1 MKTARFPSLLSL
13 ALGAFVAGSLLGSS
27 ASAQA
32 IQGEFLV
39 AGSPD
44 PTSDV
49 GGGLFLVDAANGSTT
64 ALTGVTGDLRRA
76 TTLVPHPTVPTRWF
90 VGINGEVKGSP
101 GAAAL
106 YQVDMA
112 GGQVI
117 RAVQLNTDSMLAD
130 VEIMTLQLVDDQL
143 YFGTRTRVGSLSING
158 GTTKTLFTFSAN
170 FNYPEFVSD
179 GRYLYGNIYE
189 SGGLWNTGGGSI
201 NRIDLQNPTSA
212 EFVLSVDQ
220 FPTNIRGVFLDS
232 QGRLI
237 TLDKGNFGSP
247 TLRMWDINTKKQ
259 IGKSLI
265 LPFMSLRTTL
275 NAAIDTSDDTIVVSG
290 QGLTFSDSR
299 FALCT
304 VQNFQVTQS
313 MYSPVAHPLN
323 SVGIRRAAGL
333 IRRGNEC
340 ATTLSRPPG
349 PAPSARPTPAMRT
362 TP

>member
-179 GRYLYGNIYE
+179 AA
-189 SGGLWNTGGGSI
+189 
-201 NRIDLQNPTSA
+201 TSTA
-212 EFVLSVDQ
+212 
-220 FPTNIRGVFLDS
+220 
-232 QGRLI
+232 
-237 TLDKGNFGSP
+237 
-247 TLRMWDINTKKQ
+247 
-259 IGKSLI
+259 
-265 LPFMSLRTTL
+265 
-275 NAAIDTSDDTIVVSG
+275 TS
-290 QGLTFSDSR
+290 
-299 FALCT
+299 
-304 VQNFQVTQS
+304 
-313 MYSPVAHPLN
+313 M
-323 SVGIRRAAGL
+323 RAAASGTPAEARSTVSTCRTRL
-333 IRRGNEC
+333 PPSSSSRSIS
-340 ATTLSRPPG
+340 SRPTF
-349 PAPSARPTPAMRT
+349 AASSSTARAA
-362 TP
+362 